1 MKEEEPKAQEPVADV
16 AECLSLHRQL
26 LGLDK
31 RAACLATLWV
41 LYKFWPVGFGF
52 GSHLVERRDY
62 SRLCSQESLLANL
75 GTIWKLGRQHYVLL
89 SLGPLGQL
97 SSNPAVRA

>member
-31 RAACLATLWV
+31 RAACLTTLSVGSIQVLASWFWFWVTLGRAQGLFPLLSGITSGKLGDHMETGLATWKASTLCATLSGPPW
-41 LYKFWPVGFGF
+41 
-52 GSHLVERRDY
+52 
-62 SRLCSQESLLANL
+62 LAE
-75 GTIWKLGRQHYVLL
+75 
-89 SLGPLGQL
+89 
-97 SSNPAVRA
+97 